1 MKIRVESFKK
11 MKARVRKNGTRLIIF
26 GAGVIGTIT
35 TPAILKENEI
45 SDLIDFYVDNDADKW
60 NKQILVLNRKITIFS
75 MEKLREIKG
84 SDYCILLAISRFSE
98 LLEELDN
105 YDNLKETDCYI
116 VPMLCIENFRN
127 GEQNL
132 VIKQTKKQMIPKV
145 INYMWLGRKQI
156 PKTLQYCI
164 DSWKRYCADYEIKCW
179 NEDNYDI
186 DKIPYMKQAYE
197 KGAYGFV
204 PDYARLDILY
214 NFGGIYLDTDVEL
227 TKSLDDLLFQEAFCS
242 VEKWQ
247 IINFGG
253 GSGAKKGCKI
263 VGEMVKQRESI
274 EYLYENGKQNRNTCG
289 FYDTRILQAY
299 GYKVNGRMQNIKG
312 MTIYPYELF
321 HPYDYMTGQITKTT
335 NTYGIHHFSGGWL
348 DEKQKKANQI
358 TSLNYERIYQRAK
371 YEEEE

>member
-164 DSWKRYCADYEIKCW
+164 DSWKR
-179 NEDNYDI
+179 
-186 DKIPYMKQAYE
+186 
-197 KGAYGFV
+197 
-204 PDYARLDILY
+204 
-214 NFGGIYLDTDVEL
+214 
-227 TKSLDDLLFQEAFCS
+227 
-242 VEKWQ
+242 
-247 IINFGG
+247 
-253 GSGAKKGCKI
+253 
-263 VGEMVKQRESI
+263 
-274 EYLYENGKQNRNTCG
+274 
-289 FYDTRILQAY
+289 
-299 GYKVNGRMQNIKG
+299 
-312 MTIYPYELF
+312 
-321 HPYDYMTGQITKTT
+321 
-335 NTYGIHHFSGGWL
+335 
-348 DEKQKKANQI
+348 
-358 TSLNYERIYQRAK
+358 
-371 YEEEE
+371 